1 MALPPPLIR
10 RMGPHREN
18 LVHKQSLE
26 GYLEPAFWGVQS
38 SVHTEMNYSIF
49 SLARFLNVIVRG
61 GLAFDCHSRVQTE
74 SQDSRGQ

>member
-1 MALPPPLIR
+1 MAPPPPIR
-10 RMGPHREN
+10 RTGRHREN

-26 GYLEPAFWGVQS
+26 RDLELAFWGVQS

-61 GLAFDCHSRVQTE
+61 GLAFDCHSKVRTE